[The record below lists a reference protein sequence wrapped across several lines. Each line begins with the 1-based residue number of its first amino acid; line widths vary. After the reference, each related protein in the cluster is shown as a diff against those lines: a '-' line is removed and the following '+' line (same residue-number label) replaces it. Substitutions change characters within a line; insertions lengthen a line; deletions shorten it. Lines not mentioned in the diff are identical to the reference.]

1 MASVE
6 TIAISV
12 CPSITVIVIAVVR
25 KRRIESLDRGQVCE
39 LSAGFAHNSLCVS
52 GCCRC
57 LSAQH
62 RRCRWWDRRG
72 RGRFWGGRDHHGHN
86 GWWLDSSGLRTAGT
100 TG

>member
-39 LSAGFAHNSLCVS
+39 LSAGLRPQQSL
-52 GCCRC
+52 RFRL
-57 LSAQH
+57 LSLSQCPAPALSVVGPAWAWQVL
-62 RRCRWWDRRG
+62 
-72 RGRFWGGRDHHGHN
+72 
-86 GWWLDSSGLRTAGT
+86 GWP
-100 TG
+100 